1 MINFKIKMASDQE
14 WSRYL
19 ILMAIISAIEGGVA
33 AVLGIIVINIF
44 FNINLVVTWQTWK
57 KKR

>member
-1 MINFKIKMASDQE
+1 MASDQE

-33 AVLGIIVINIF
+33 AVLGVIVINIF